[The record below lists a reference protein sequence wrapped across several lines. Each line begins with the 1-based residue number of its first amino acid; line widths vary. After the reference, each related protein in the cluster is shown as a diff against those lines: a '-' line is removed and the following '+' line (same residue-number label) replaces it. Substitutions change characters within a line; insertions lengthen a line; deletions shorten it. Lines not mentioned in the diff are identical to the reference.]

1 MRLEPADDDDDSN
14 ENSPMLNSQDRLS
27 GVHGTLNIGEP
38 VDEKPNPSMIG
49 WIRSKFTIVYWLL
62 ALVVLIALA
71 VLVVAIY
78 LVIHMKK
85 VDQRFENVGLPA
97 SGSGSEKFM
106 RLYEEVSKYR
116 SYPSGNVSQSNLD
129 KLASKI
135 TPEQIEQARALG
147 LLPPYKPPPP
157 GAIHPIN
164 SDPSSSGSMPAGVIT
179 NPLPIQ
185 TQIDGQPGFS
195 PSTSP
200 KEALLKFSKDGS
212 FYRHSWNDAKCQIQ
226 CNKADITIPPLLVI
240 SLDGFAREYL
250 DRDLVPSLTSLA
262 ECGAT
267 AEFMYPSYP
276 SKTFPNHYTIAT
288 GLYPE
293 AHGIVDNEVYD
304 PTISPNLEDIKRT
317 KYSKFFGARIDM
329 IMDWLLLPAD
339 QRPSLVMA
347 YFDQP
352 DYVGHFHTSDSQ
364 VNLELS
370 YVEAVLNYLFTSLRK
385 NSLLDCTNVIILSDH
400 GMQPLNKRVYVD
412 EILDSKGLIV
422 ANGVVGRIYTAN
434 STKSTDWLV
443 DKLQCS
449 AKEYYWVYDRKHM
462 PVRYHFTET
471 PRVGDVILDG
481 KPGTI
486 VFPSIVDDYHV
497 TSDHGYDFLEESMHA
512 IFFARGPNIRPKT
525 VLPPFQNIELLNLFT
540 ELLRLN
546 PDVKNNGTL
555 GLLNKLV
562 YNMNLNPLAPS
573 VFIHPVQECPP
584 SVLQQKREVKSCVD
598 MTACQNKASAI
609 NKFLD
614 SSGCSIQTPPI
625 GAIYTDMNNL
635 CIINLCSVS
644 ILATS
649 IISYGSPVMAYETL
663 TMNDRRTVRELFED
677 TSSEKCS
684 FIDARFDPNCNNWT
698 ATINEEHEKNLQF
711 MNILA
716 NSNND
721 LHNLNRLEFLLYKN
735 FIHGPFTYLQ
745 NLTNSYIKKYSRLI
759 SITGTIYDLDMN
771 GRADDRATFW
781 SHQSN
786 STHRELVP
794 THIFRILIRCEDGLW
809 HLSGQHCK
817 MPNSTRVLAF
827 VLPNQPK
834 ELNCL
839 EPSEYLLANTARI
852 RDIELLTNTYF
863 FQERQWFPEEE
874 SLWWR
879 TNITRSL
886 WDY

>member
-1 MRLEPADDDDDSN
+1 
-14 ENSPMLNSQDRLS
+14 MLNSQDRLS

-317 KYSKFFGARIDM
+317 KYAKFFGGEPIWSAAVRQHRKMNCLFWPGCSYNITGHNPTHDVKYNRSLSFSARIDM
-329 IMDWLLLPAD
+329 ILDWLLLPAD

-584 SVLQQKREVKSCVD
+584 NVLQQKREVKSCVD
-598 MTACQNKASAI
+598 MTACQNKASPVG
-609 NKFLD
+609 KKL
-614 SSGCSIQTPPI
+614 PI
-625 GAIYTDMNNL
+625 FVDIRK
-635 CIINLCSVS
+635 V
-644 ILATS
+644 
-649 IISYGSPVMAYETL
+649 
-663 TMNDRRTVRELFED
+663 
-677 TSSEKCS
+677 
-684 FIDARFDPNCNNWT
+684 
-698 ATINEEHEKNLQF
+698 HEKW
-711 MNILA
+711 
-716 NSNND
+716 
-721 LHNLNRLEFLLYKN
+721 
-735 FIHGPFTYLQ
+735 
-745 NLTNSYIKKYSRLI
+745 
-759 SITGTIYDLDMN
+759 SIFCFYGM
-771 GRADDRATFW
+771 F
-781 SHQSN
+781 
-786 STHRELVP
+786 
-794 THIFRILIRCEDGLW
+794 
-809 HLSGQHCK
+809 
-817 MPNSTRVLAF
+817 
-827 VLPNQPK
+827 
-834 ELNCL
+834 
-839 EPSEYLLANTARI
+839 
-852 RDIELLTNTYF
+852 
-863 FQERQWFPEEE
+863 
-874 SLWWR
+874 
-879 TNITRSL
+879 
-886 WDY
+886 